1 LQTVIKCPQC
11 GGNKIKSMKIVT
23 SAFMWLGL
31 ICCITI
37 IGLPIG
43 IIFLGASLVTKL
55 TNYHLKFN
63 CRECKHNF
71 KVSEST
77 YIKYEKEIKQKEEA
91 LS

>member
-1 LQTVIKCPQC
+1 MQTAIKCPQC
-11 GGNKIKSMKIVT
+11 GGNKVKSMKTVT
-23 SAFMWLGL
+23 SAFMWIGL

-43 IIFLGASLVTKL
+43 IIFLGASLVTRSMK
-55 TNYHLKFN
+55 YHLKFT
-63 CRECKHNF
+63 CRECKHSF

-77 YIKYEKEIKQKEEA
+77 YTKYEKEEA